1 MPILTIRLKTLR
13 SDSWDTMNVSE
24 NIEEA
29 IEALQQLGLK
39 EYEARCYVGLS
50 QLDTGTAKKLS
61 EMTEV
66 PRTRVYDAIRVLE
79 AQGLVEIQHSSP
91 QRFRAVSLD
100 EATETLRDQYEARV
114 ERLHDALDTVEI
126 VDSDD
131 EEPVQQVWAMS
142 GNDAIENRTE
152 ELIEKATDEI
162 VLVIGD
168 ESLLTEDL
176 VATLN
181 EVGDDVELLIGALTE
196 PLQDRIQTAVPDAT
210 TFISGLEWLH
220 GAAASQDETA
230 IGRLL
235 LVDRSTILVSS
246 IMPDSKAEQ
255 AIFGEG
261 FGNGLVVIA
270 RRLMAQGLLTQR
282 DPAV

>member
-1 MPILTIRLKTLR
+1 M
-13 SDSWDTMNVSE
+13 MNASE

-29 IEALQQLGLK
+29 IQVLQELGLK
-39 EYEARCYVGLS
+39 EYEARCFVGLTR
-50 QLDTGTAKKLS
+50 LETGTAKKLS

-79 AQGLVEIQHSSP
+79 AQGLVQIQHSSP
-91 QRFRAVSLD
+91 QRFRAVPLD
-100 EATETLRDQYEARV
+100 EATATLRDQYESRV
-114 ERLHDALDTVEI
+114 DRLHESLSRIDTVDE
-126 VDSDD
+126 D
-131 EEPVQQVWAMS
+131 EEPIQQVWSMS
-142 GNDAIENRTE
+142 GQEGIENRTE
-152 ELIEKATDEI
+152 ELIGTASEEI

-168 ESLLTEDL
+168 ESLLTENL

-181 EVGDDVELLIGALTE
+181 RVEGEVELLVGALTE
-196 PLQDRIQTAVPDAT
+196 PLEEKVKTAVPEAT

-220 GAAASQDETA
+220 GENAAEDETA

-246 IMPDSKAEQ
+246 IMPESKEEQ

-270 RRLMAQGLLTQR
+270 RRLMAQGLLTAR
-282 DPAV
+282 DPAA

>member
-1 MPILTIRLKTLR
+1 
-13 SDSWDTMNVSE
+13 MNESE
-24 NIEEA
+24 TIEEA
-29 IEALQQLGLK
+29 IEVLQQLGLK
-39 EYEARCYVGLS
+39 EYEAQCFVGLS
-50 QLDTGTAKKLS
+50 QLETGTAKKLS
-61 EMTEV
+61 EITEV

-79 AQGLVEIQHSSP
+79 AQGLVEIHHSSP
-91 QRFRAVSLD
+91 QRFRAVSLE
-100 EATETLRDQYEARV
+100 EATETLRDQYEARID
-114 ERLHDALDTVEI
+114 RLHDALDTIEI
-126 VDSDD
+126 VEEDS

-142 GNDAIENRTE
+142 GNGGIENRGE
-152 ELIEKATDEI
+152 ELIETATEEI

-181 EVGDDVELLIGALTE
+181 QVGDGVELLIGALTE
-196 PLQDRIQTAVPDAT
+196 PLQEQIQTAVPDAT

-220 GAAASQDETA
+220 GEDATEDETA

-246 IMPDSKAEQ
+246 IMPETKEEQ

-270 RRLMAQGLLTQR
+270 RRLMAQGLLIER
-282 DPAV
+282 DPAS

>member
-1 MPILTIRLKTLR
+1 MSA
-13 SDSWDTMNVSE
+13 SD
-24 NIEEA
+24 NIDEA
-29 IEALQQLGLK
+29 IEVLQQLGLK
-39 EYEARCYVGLS
+39 EYEARCFVGLS
-50 QLDTGTAKKLS
+50 QLETGTAKKLS

-79 AQGLVEIQHSSP
+79 AQGLVEIHHSSP
-91 QRFRAVSLD
+91 QRFRAVSLE

-126 VDSDD
+126 IDEDD
-131 EEPVQQVWAMS
+131 EAPVQQVWSMS
-142 GNDAIENRTE
+142 GHDGIENRTE
-152 ELIEKATDEI
+152 ELIETATEEI

-168 ESLLTEDL
+168 ESLLTKDL

-181 EVGDDVELLIGALTE
+181 EVGNGVELLVGAVTE
-196 PLQDRIQTAVPDAT
+196 PLQEQIQTAVPDAK

-220 GAAASQDETA
+220 GEDATEDETA

-235 LVDRSTILVSS
+235 LIDRSTILVSS
-246 IMPDSKAEQ
+246 IMPETKDEQ

-270 RRLMAQGLLTQR
+270 RRLMSQGLLTQR
-282 DPAV
+282 DPAS

>member
-1 MPILTIRLKTLR
+1 MTTNNSL
-13 SDSWDTMNVSE
+13 
-24 NIEEA
+24 EEA
-29 IEALQQLGLK
+29 IEVLQQLGLK
-39 EYEARCYVGLS
+39 EYEARCFVGLS
-50 QLDTGTAKKLS
+50 RLHTGTAKQLS

-91 QRFRAVSLD
+91 QQYRAVPLD
-100 EATETLRDQYEARV
+100 EATETLRDQYENRV

-126 VDSDD
+126 VEHED
-131 EEPVQQVWAMS
+131 ETPVQQIWAMS
-142 GNDAIENRTE
+142 GRDAIENRTDQ
-152 ELIEKATDEI
+152 LIEDASEEI
-162 VLVIGD
+162 VLVVGD

-181 EVGDDVELLIGALTE
+181 DVGNGVDLLIGALTE
-196 PLQDRIQTAVPDAT
+196 SLQEQIQTAVPDAM

-220 GAAASQDETA
+220 GENATADETA

-246 IMPDSKAEQ
+246 LMPDTKEEQ

-270 RRLMAQGLLTQR
+270 RRLMAQGLLTAH
-282 DPAV
+282 DPKQ

>member
-1 MPILTIRLKTLR
+1 
-13 SDSWDTMNVSE
+13 MNASK
-24 NIEEA
+24 NIGEA
-29 IEALQQLGLK
+29 IEVLQQLGLK
-39 EYEARCYVGLS
+39 EYEARCFVGL
-50 QLDTGTAKKLS
+50 LRLETGTAKKLS

-79 AQGLVEIQHSSP
+79 AQGLVQIHHSSP
-91 QRFRAVSLD
+91 QRFRAVSLE
-100 EATETLRDQYEARV
+100 EATETLRDQYEARID
-114 ERLHDALDTVEI
+114 RLHGALDTIDIVEE
-126 VDSDD
+126 DD
-131 EEPVQQVWAMS
+131 EVPVQQVWAMS
-142 GNDAIENRTE
+142 GNGGIENRTE
-152 ELIEKATDEI
+152 ELIEKATEEI

-181 EVGDDVELLIGALTE
+181 EVGDGVELLIGALTE
-196 PLQDRIQTAVPDAT
+196 PLQERIQTAVPNAT

-220 GAAASQDETA
+220 GEDAIEDETA

-246 IMPDSKAEQ
+246 IVPETKAEQ

-270 RRLMAQGLLTQR
+270 RRLMAQGLLTAR
-282 DPAV
+282 DPAS